1 MGNSAYSAVIF
12 IIHSI
17 AQLYLLVL
25 LLRLF
30 LPWLGINFNNPI
42 SQGILRLTSPLVI
55 PVRRILP
62 PIGKIDTATLLVA
75 FGIQYLSI
83 FVIVLILGLTPSIL
97 PITVTAIVEL
107 AILTIRLFVFAI
119 IIRIVLSWISP
130 AGSYNPA
137 HRRARHLA
145 NICDHFA
152 VGCGNPD
159 QWLEAGPL
167 LVCQAACSRR
177 IVYSDGTTSVAFAV
191 H

>member
-137 HRRARHLA
+137 IAVIDAITEPVLRPFRRLVPP
-145 NICDHFA
+145 IGGLDISPIFA
-152 VGCGNPD
+152 II
-159 QWLEAGPL
+159 L
-167 LVCQAACSRR
+167 LSAAAILIS
-177 IVYSDGTTSVAFAV
+177 GLKQV
-191 H
+191 HY

>member
-55 PVRRILP
+55 
-62 PIGKIDTATLLVA
+62 
-75 FGIQYLSI
+75 
-83 FVIVLILGLTPSIL
+83 VLILGLTPSIL

-137 HRRARHLA
+137 IAVIDAITEPVLRPFRRLVPP
-145 NICDHFA
+145 IGGLDISPIFA
-152 VGCGNPD
+152 II
-159 QWLEAGPL
+159 L
-167 LVCQAACSRR
+167 LSAAAILIS
-177 IVYSDGTTSVAFAV
+177 GLKQV
-191 H
+191 HY